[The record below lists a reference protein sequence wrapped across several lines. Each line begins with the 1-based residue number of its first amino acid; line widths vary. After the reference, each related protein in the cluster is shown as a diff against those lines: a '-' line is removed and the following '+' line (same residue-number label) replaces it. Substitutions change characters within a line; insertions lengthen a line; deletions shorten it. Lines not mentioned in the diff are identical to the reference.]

1 MNRTQKTAEVPFET
15 QNQWSKSSVVTFGS
29 STVNSLTKEKYRCNG
44 ERALTGAEGV
54 VRNRTGSPSN
64 FDDEEWDGPSSYWK

>member
-1 MNRTQKTAEVPFET
+1 M
-15 QNQWSKSSVVTFGS
+15 TFGS

-64 FDDEEWDGPSSYWK
+64 FDDEEWDGPSSY